1 MKEATPTY
9 EEALQ
14 RLETIVG
21 RFEQGNIDLDS
32 LGTQLKEAQALL
44 AFCKERLLKAESEVK
59 QLLYPDTD
67 THEQE

>member
-1 MKEATPTY
+1 MKKATPTY

-14 RLETIVG
+14 RLETLVG
-21 RFEQGNIDLDS
+21 RFERGDVDLDS
-32 LGTQLKEAQALL
+32 LGAQLKEAQALL
-44 AFCKERLLKAESEVK
+44 VFCKERLLKAESEVK